1 VRQDSLRILEYKRS
15 FSRIPVSH
23 ARRLS
28 VCAEHGFTLLELMV
42 VAAIMVVLLAMAV
55 GRYDQALIKSHE
67 AVLRQDLRDMRK
79 AIQDYTT
86 DKEAAPNSLD
96 DLVPN
101 YLRAIPKD
109 PVTNQMDWNTSNC
122 DTLLSP
128 DQVAGGICDVNSG
141 SSKVSPFDNTPYS
154 SW

>member
-1 VRQDSLRILEYKRS
+1 MINYKRHL
-15 FSRIPVSH
+15 SRAALNRTGHMPMRSQ
-23 ARRLS
+23 R
-28 VCAEHGFTLLELMV
+28 GFTLLELMV

-109 PVTNQMDWNTSNC
+109 PISGQMDWNPSNC

-128 DQVAGGICDVNSG
+128 DQVAGGICDVNSS

>member
-1 VRQDSLRILEYKRS
+1 MRILEYKRNL
-15 FSRIPVSH
+15 SRAPLIGAH
-23 ARRLS
+23 RLH
-28 VCAEHGFTLLELMV
+28 VRGQRGFTLLELMV
-42 VAAIMVVLLAMAV
+42 VAAILVVLLAMAV

-79 AIQDYTT
+79 AIQDYTL

-109 PVTNQMDWNTSNC
+109 PISNQMDWNTSNC

-128 DQVAGGICDVNSG
+128 DQVAGGLCDVNSS